1 MLKNLSDMSD
11 ATVLITGGLGYL
23 GCVMAETLAEHG
35 AEIIILDKDDAKFD
49 ILKKNLHANFGINCQ
64 FIQCNL
70 EIEQERTNAIEN
82 LKNNKT
88 RVSCLINNAAYV
100 SGTNMLGWTTSF
112 EKQSLEVWRR
122 AIEVNLT
129 AAFHFAQAFSPE
141 LKNEKDGNIINITSI
156 YGQLGPD
163 WDLYKDTQMGNP
175 AAYSVSKGG
184 LEQLTRWLATTLAPE
199 VRVNAVCPGG
209 ISRNQPSNFVSRYEK
224 RTPMKRMATENDFK
238 GVISFL
244 ASQQSSYVTGQ
255 TINVDGGFSSW

>member
-1 MLKNLSDMSD
+1 
-11 ATVLITGGLGYL
+11 
-23 GCVMAETLAEHG
+23 
-35 AEIIILDKDDAKFD
+35 
-49 ILKKNLHANFGINCQ
+49 
-64 FIQCNL
+64 
-70 EIEQERTNAIEN
+70 
-82 LKNNKT
+82 
-88 RVSCLINNAAYV
+88 
-100 SGTNMLGWTTSF
+100 
-112 EKQSLEVWRR
+112 
-122 AIEVNLT
+122 
-129 AAFHFAQAFSPE
+129 
-141 LKNEKDGNIINITSI
+141 
-156 YGQLGPD
+156 
-163 WDLYKDTQMGNP
+163 MGNP